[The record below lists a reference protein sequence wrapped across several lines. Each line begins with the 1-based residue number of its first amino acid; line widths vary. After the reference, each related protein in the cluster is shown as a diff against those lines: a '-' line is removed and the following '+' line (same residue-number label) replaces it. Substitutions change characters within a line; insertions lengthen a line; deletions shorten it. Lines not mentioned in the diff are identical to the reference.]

1 MPTYPYPVRYVALLK
16 KCCLLV
22 LLCCLGLLP
31 GRAAAA
37 VPLDSLLAALNQT
50 LAHKSEYDGQR
61 WQQIRAL
68 TAAYRAHQPADD
80 TKFALGLRVY
90 DEYKAFKYDS
100 AFVYCQQL
108 QALAEQ
114 LHNPARREAAR
125 LRLAFILLSAGLF
138 TETFATLEAVQPRQL
153 PPADRL
159 SYYFTQARA
168 YNDLAYFTQ
177 DAFFRPTYLAK
188 SSAYADTALRYC
200 QPSAYDCLSVR
211 AFQAQESG
219 NLADGVAVF
228 GQLRQ
233 LPGLTQ
239 HQLAIGTSTLA
250 SVYSRAGQDDQAF
263 ALLLRSA
270 IADVQSATKE
280 TVAMSEVANYCYRR
294 GNLAD
299 AYTFIKE
306 AQEEAI
312 FYKAR
317 QRQVQISQFSSV
329 IEGKKIDIIESQRKA
344 QRTYAVLVSVL
355 AVFVSVLAAVIF
367 RQLRKLRKA
376 GRLIAAT
383 VLELRE
389 RHAEQRQLNQELT
402 RSNHTLAEVNARL
415 EEANRIKEEYIGY
428 YFQHNTQNLTER
440 EALKSRLD
448 VLLSTKQYAGLQ
460 KLADGINVKKER
472 SELFK
477 GFDTVFLR
485 LFPNFVDE
493 FNALFREEDRVQLD
507 EHQLLPAELR
517 IFALIRLGID
527 DGEQISQMLGYSIN
541 TIYTYKTRVRNRTT
555 VPKDEFEARI
565 KAIPAV

>member
-1 MPTYPYPVRYVALLK
+1 MRHVALLQ
-16 KCCLLV
+16 KCWLLAAFWV
-22 LLCCLGLLP
+22 LAVLP
-31 GRAAAA
+31 GRAGPP
-37 VPLDSLLAALNQT
+37 PLDSLLTALNQ
-50 LAHKSEYDGQR
+50 AVGQKSSYDQQR

-68 TAAYRAHQPADD
+68 TAAYRAHRAYD
-80 TKFALGLRVY
+80 TTRFTLGLRVY
-90 DEYKAFKYDS
+90 DEYKAFKHDS

-108 QALAEQ
+108 QALAER
-114 LHNPARREAAR
+114 LRSPEMREAAR

-138 TETFATLEAVQPRQL
+138 KETFATLDALRARQL
-153 PPADRL
+153 PPADCM

-168 YNDLAYFTQ
+168 YNDLAYFNQ
-177 DAFFRPTYLAK
+177 DEFYRPTYLLK
-188 SSAYADTALRYC
+188 SAAYADTALRYC
-200 QPSAYDCLSVR
+200 RPGSYDYLSVR
-211 AFQAQESG
+211 AFQAQQSG

-228 GQLRQ
+228 GAIEQ

-250 SVYSRAGQDDQAF
+250 NVYSRAGQEDRAF
-263 ALLLRSA
+263 ELLLRSA
-270 IADVQSATKE
+270 IADVKSATKE

-294 GNLAD
+294 GDLAD

-306 AQEEAI
+306 AQDEAT

-317 QRQVQISQFSSV
+317 QRQVQISEFSSV

-344 QRTYAVLVSVL
+344 QRTYALAVSVL
-355 AVFVSVLAAVIF
+355 AVFVAAFAAVIF

-389 RHAEQRQLNQELT
+389 RNAEQRQLNQELT
-402 RSNHTLAEVNARL
+402 HSNHTLAEVNARL
-415 EEANRIKEEYIGY
+415 EEANRIKEEYVGY
-428 YFQHNTQNLTER
+428 YFQHNTQYLTER
-440 EALKSRLD
+440 EALKNRLE

-460 KLADGINVKKER
+460 KLTDGINVKKER

-485 LFPNFVDE
+485 LFPGFVDE
-493 FNALFREEDRVQLD
+493 FNALFRPEDRISLD
-507 EHQLLPAELR
+507 DHQLLTAELR

-527 DGEQISQMLGYSIN
+527 DAEQISQMLGYSIN
-541 TIYTYKTRVRNRTT
+541 TIYTYKTRVRNRTI
-555 VPKDEFEARI
+555 VPKDEFEARV